1 MGQSKLSFWT
11 AQAQNN
17 EDTVKKDLRH
27 NTTPTKLVIIHFQSV
42 YLQLSVHGSDT
53 ASLPVP

>member
-1 MGQSKLSFWT
+1 MGQLKLSFWT
-11 AQAQNN
+11 AHAQNN
-17 EDTVKKDLRH
+17 ADMVKKDLRH
-27 NTTPTKLVIIHFQSV
+27 HTTPIKLVIIHFQSV